1 MIPDGVIHSDPD
13 ILGGTLVF
21 AGTRVPLKNL
31 VDYIEG
37 NHALDN
43 FLDDFSHCQP

>member
-1 MIPDGVIHSDPD
+1 MTFSSVIQTNPE

-31 VDYIEG
+31 MNYLSAPARP
-37 NHALDN
+37 HRSAR
-43 FLDDFSHCQP
+43 